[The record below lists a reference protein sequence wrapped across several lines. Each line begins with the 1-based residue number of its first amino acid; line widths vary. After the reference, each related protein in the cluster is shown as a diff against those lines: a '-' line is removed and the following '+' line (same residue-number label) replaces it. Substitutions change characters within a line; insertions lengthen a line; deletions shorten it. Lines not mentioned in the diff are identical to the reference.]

1 MLFYVESIINILNT
15 AEKRIKK
22 DNNFNNGE
30 IRIGVP
36 THIGVF
42 LLSEII
48 NKFKGLYPGVRFYI
62 ESRSTKD
69 MMLMLDKRE
78 IDMIL
83 DNAPLNGKID
93 DMKVLTL
100 MQYDNCFAAN
110 KKYLKLS
117 QEIIDFCD
125 LNKYQLLLPA
135 ERTSTRNV
143 LENIVKKEN
152 SNLKLNPTVEVSTTE
167 LMYDLVKKGLGIGY
181 FTKSSVVNDIV
192 NHDL

>member
-1 MLFYVESIINILNT
+1 MFKRNQKGIELTEVGNQLLFYVESIINILNT

-117 QEIIDFCD
+117 QEIVDFCD
-125 LNKYQLLLPA
+125 LNRYQCKKVFLSIQALW
-135 ERTSTRNV
+135 SKW
-143 LENIVKKEN
+143 NISIKGITFYN
-152 SNLKLNPTVEVSTTE
+152 SHLA
-167 LMYDLVKKGLGIGY
+167 
-181 FTKSSVVNDIV
+181 
-192 NHDL
+192 